1 MLFHCQLT
9 LIELMK
15 VNLPPGQEPELPSM
29 IIECCSQ
36 ERTYSKFYGLMGE
49 RFAKLNR
56 LWTELFEASF
66 AKYYD
71 TIHRYESNRLRNIA
85 RFFGHMFSS
94 DAIGWHAMSIIHLN
108 EDETTSSSRIFIKI
122 LFQDLSESLGL
133 PKLRARLA
141 DETVKP
147 SFEGIFPNDNPRN
160 IRFSINYFTSIGMGA
175 ITEQM
180 RELLKNMP
188 KPTVPALPATRVQ
201 AESDSESASSYSS
214 YTSSSGS
221 YSRSRSPSKTRD
233 RGRVRSRSSPSVPSR
248 RRARRQSYT
257 PSISSRSP
265 SPPPR
270 RRVRSYSYSSRS
282 RSRSS
287 RSPATR
293 RTRLP
298 PRRNGRSPSPSSS
311 RSPSPPARHGVPRH
325 RPRHTSPRPSS
336 RSPPSRRTATRRRS
350 YSSRSPSPYHQA
362 RGGNKGR
369 VNPRSRSPLVAKRR
383 NTSSPESRERRR
395 DDDSGVRRARDREGG
410 AMSRGGRGR
419 KRAEDYL

>member
-1 MLFHCQLT
+1 
-9 LIELMK
+9 MK

-141 DETVKP
+141 DESLKP

-180 RELLKNMP
+180 RELLKNIP
-188 KPTVPALPATRVQ
+188 KPAVPATKVQ
-201 AESDSESASSYSS
+201 AESDSESVSSYSS
-214 YTSSSGS
+214 YTSSSES
-221 YSRSRSPSKTRD
+221 YSRSRSLSKTRD
-233 RGRVRSRSSPSVPSR
+233 RGHIRSRSLSSVPLR
-248 RRARRQSYT
+248 RRSYT
-257 PSISSRSP
+257 PSVSSRSP

-270 RRVRSYSYSSRS
+270 RRGRSYSYSSRS
-282 RSRSS
+282 RSP
-287 RSPATR
+287 SPTHR
-293 RTRLP
+293 RRPP
-298 PRRNGRSPSPSSS
+298 PRRNGRSLSPSSS
-311 RSPSPPARHGVPRH
+311 RSPSPPARRRERRSESRSISPPARQGVPRH
-325 RPRHTSPRPSS
+325 RPRHTSPRPRS
-336 RSPPSRRTATRRRS
+336 RSPPSRKVATRGRS
-350 YSSRSPSPYHQA
+350 YSSSRSPSPYRQA
-362 RGGNKGR
+362 RSGNKGM
-369 VNPRSRSPLVAKRR
+369 VNPRSRSPPPSKRRR
-383 NTSSPESRERRR
+383 NTSSRESRERRR
-395 DDDSGVRRARDREGG
+395 DNDSGLGRTRDKGG
-410 AMSRGGRGR
+410 GTFSRGGRGR